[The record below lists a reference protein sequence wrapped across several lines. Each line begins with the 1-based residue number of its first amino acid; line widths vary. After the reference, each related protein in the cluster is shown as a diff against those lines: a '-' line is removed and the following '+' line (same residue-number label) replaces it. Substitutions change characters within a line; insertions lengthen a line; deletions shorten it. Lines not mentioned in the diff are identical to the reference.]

1 MDYSAKQNLSMQS
14 NAIAESYKL
23 SVCLIINISVCL
35 FIELSDELFS
45 TLSYYILDGVV
56 CGVMDG
62 VIGKGGVLSGVVV
75 IEDGMLPKTL
85 SR

>member
-1 MDYSAKQNLSMQS
+1 MDYSVKHNLSMQS

-23 SVCLIINISVCL
+23 SVCLIINISVY
-35 FIELSDELFS
+35 LSDELFS

-62 VIGKGGVLSGVVV
+62 VIGKGGVLSGIVV